1 MAKPG
6 KVSEKFNEFKSWYQS
21 KTIIGLIVSSI
32 SGVVFALTE
41 GKVDVQGAS
50 SEILS
55 GGEELAWNVDQAIAA
70 VTFLLGQVLAVW
82 GRIKA
87 KAGLK

>member
-6 KVSEKFNEFKSWYQS
+6 KVTEKFNQFKSWYQS
-21 KTIIGLIVSSI
+21 KTIIGLIISPI

-41 GKVDVQGAS
+41 GSIDVQGAS
-50 SEILS
+50 SEIIS
-55 GGEELAWNVDQAIAA
+55 GGEELAMGVDQAIASA
-70 VTFLLGQVLAVW
+70 TFLLGQALAVW

-87 KAGLK
+87 KVGLK